1 MAFTPVSLPR
11 LESTVCQPHTT
22 TYLTEQQMQP
32 FPTSSHS
39 STLSSPWLTVRDFS
53 MSSAAEMLEFIY
65 SGMDHCFVC
74 PQSPNSARQETRIS
88 PVPLKV
94 NLRHKPF
101 IITAIFLPC

>member
-53 MSSAAEMLEFIY
+53 MSSAAEVLEFIY
-65 SGMDHCFVC
+65 VGW
-74 PQSPNSARQETRIS
+74 
-88 PVPLKV
+88 
-94 NLRHKPF
+94 
-101 IITAIFLPC
+101 ITASFAHNLQILRGKKRGLAQFR